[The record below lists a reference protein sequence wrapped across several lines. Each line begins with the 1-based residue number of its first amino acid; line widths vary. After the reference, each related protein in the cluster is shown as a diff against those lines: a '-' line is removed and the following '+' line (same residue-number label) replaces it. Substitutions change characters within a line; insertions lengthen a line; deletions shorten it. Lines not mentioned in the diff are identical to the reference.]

1 MNILLIN
8 SCLLKLQIVI
18 TLYEV
23 IHVFALGGT
32 VGDFAAWAE
41 VLIVANPLIVVFN
54 SSINFA
60 FYCGDT
66 GRSEGKNSY
75 KGSNCNLWD
84 CCKKT

>member
-1 MNILLIN
+1 M
-8 SCLLKLQIVI
+8 I

-32 VGDFAAWAE
+32 VGNFAAWAE
-41 VLIVANPLIVVFN
+41 VLIVANTLLVVFN

-66 GRSEGKNSY
+66 GPSVVIHRHGIFQFRPKTSFGIRKN
-75 KGSNCNLWD
+75 
-84 CCKKT
+84 

>member
-1 MNILLIN
+1 MQMVYFLTVHL
-8 SCLLKLQIVI
+8 LQIVI

-32 VGDFAAWAE
+32 VGNFAAWAE
-41 VLIVANPLIVVFN
+41 VLIVANTLLVVFN

-66 GRSEGKNSY
+66 GVHLQRYTKRPVHGWENF
-75 KGSNCNLWD
+75 LLALA
-84 CCKKT
+84 

>member
-1 MNILLIN
+1 
-8 SCLLKLQIVI
+8 VI

-41 VLIVANPLIVVFN
+41 VLIVANTLLVVFN

-66 GRSEGKNSY
+66 G
-75 KGSNCNLWD
+75 
-84 CCKKT
+84 

>member
-1 MNILLIN
+1 M
-8 SCLLKLQIVI
+8 SVKFKFSFRPLQIVI

-32 VGDFAAWAE
+32 VGNFAAWAE
-41 VLIVANPLIVVFN
+41 VLIVANTLLVVFN

-66 GRSEGKNSY
+66 GSSL
-75 KGSNCNLWD
+75 SL
-84 CCKKT
+84 

>member
-1 MNILLIN
+1 M
-8 SCLLKLQIVI
+8 I

-41 VLIVANPLIVVFN
+41 VLIVANTLLVVFN

-66 GRSEGKNSY
+66 GRAEEDEFSV
-75 KGSNCNLWD
+75 
-84 CCKKT
+84 

>member
-1 MNILLIN
+1 M
-8 SCLLKLQIVI
+8 I

-32 VGDFAAWAE
+32 VGNFAAWAE
-41 VLIVANPLIVVFN
+41 VLIVANTLLVVFN

-66 GRSEGKNSY
+66 GP
-75 KGSNCNLWD
+75 
-84 CCKKT
+84 